1 MNSKPHF
8 FQSQVDALSNNGITE
23 IFSAV
28 SLPSFVGLEMN
39 PLGLPYGMT
48 AVTPESDLRSA
59 GLSGN
64 A

>member
-23 IFSAV
+23 IFSA
-28 SLPSFVGLEMN
+28 VGLEMN